1 MDEVLAGGASCL
13 RVSVWGTGLRAWG
26 WESVEATIG
35 VRGRV
40 AGVLVTWSLVR
51 VVFH

>member
-1 MDEVLAGGASCL
+1 MDEVRAGGASCL
-13 RVSVWGTGLRAWG
+13 RVSVWGTGLRALG
-26 WESVEATIG
+26 WESVEVALG
-35 VRGRV
+35 VRGSV